1 MTQVI
6 RESEFRWYRRD
17 RGAWESYGVVAA
29 AATGLLRGPLR
40 FRPLRGPAAPPYTSL
55 DLARSTR
62 LKDPDES
69 PAMRTQPPKQKGSLG
84 PEADRSAPRVE
95 RCLLSLLPRARRA
108 CLDSHNGG
116 RR

>member
-62 LKDPDES
+62 LKDPGDHPRCEHS
-69 PAMRTQPPKQKGSLG
+69 LRNRRGLSVQKRIAVRLASDV
-84 PEADRSAPRVE
+84 AS
-95 RCLLSLLPRARRA
+95 
-108 CLDSHNGG
+108 
-116 RR
+116 

>member
-1 MTQVI
+1 MVH
-6 RESEFRWYRRD
+6 RRD
-17 RGAWESYGVVAA
+17 CGTWKSYGVVAA

-62 LKDPDES
+62 LKDPDDRPRCEQAS
-69 PAMRTQPPKQKGSLG
+69 ETEGEISFQKRIDVRLASDV
-84 PEADRSAPRVE
+84 AS
-95 RCLLSLLPRARRA
+95 RCLLPRARRA